1 MEEVIRQVFEHN
13 IKLIEKTDKAVY
25 YFREEQYD
33 KALAYVADSVEGI
46 NSLVRA
52 ILEEREYFSNVEE
65 TSVISMIEGMLSAKK
80 SGDYVLL
87 ADIYELQLSNFI
99 SGIQE
104 MIIEKEEFPYSVE
117 IYERNL
123 KQIET
128 IDLELYK
135 KLREPEEPSKLL
147 EKGYAVEYSSCGLMT
162 LAALQSGDKF
172 YFHTNSHVMQEA
184 FLLARNW
191 ASHNAKI
198 YHVYGLGLS
207 YHIKELLNLA
217 ASADIYIYES
227 DFNIIRLTCNF
238 VDMQDIL
245 SNDRVHFIFDENLEK
260 IKKAIENASKE
271 EYIAVHYPSYRN
283 EEKYKTCLEPYI
295 PWIRVLEDCE

>member
-1 MEEVIRQVFEHN
+1 MKEVIRQVFEHN
-13 IKLIEKTDKAVY
+13 IKLIERTDKAVY

-33 KALAYVADSVEGI
+33 KALSYVADSVEGI
-46 NSLVRA
+46 NSLVKA

-65 TSVISMIEGMLSAKK
+65 VSVISMIEGILSAKK

-104 MIIEKEEFPYSVE
+104 MIIGKEEFPYSVE

-123 KQIET
+123 KQIEA

-162 LAALQSGDKF
+162 LAALQLEDKF
-172 YFHTNSHVMQEA
+172 YFHTNSHVMEEA
-184 FLLARNW
+184 FLLAKKW
-191 ASHNAKI
+191 ATQNAKI

-207 YHIKELLNLA
+207 YHIKELLDLTTN
-217 ASADIYIYES
+217 ADIYIYES
-227 DFNIIRLTCNF
+227 DFNIVRLACNF
-238 VDMQDIL
+238 VDMQDIF
-245 SNDRVHFIFDENLEK
+245 SDVRVHFIFDEKLET
-260 IKKAIENASKE
+260 IKKAIENSSE
-271 EYIAVHYPSYRN
+271 DEYVAVHYPSYRN
-283 EEKYKTCLEPYI
+283 EEKDKTCLESYI